1 MIQSVSQAVGR
12 SVSPS
17 HIYMYKQSVLELH
30 IEGERCGLGEAKGKG
45 GRMRYVVL
53 YRLLYLAQTFPFK
66 LFINIIFYSSRER
79 ESKRNWKK

>member
-30 IEGERCGLGEAKGKG
+30 IEGEREMWFGGGK
-45 GRMRYVVL
+45 R
-53 YRLLYLAQTFPFK
+53 
-66 LFINIIFYSSRER
+66 
-79 ESKRNWKK
+79 

>member
-45 GRMRYVVL
+45 GAHAL
-53 YRLLYLAQTFPFK
+53 CS
-66 LFINIIFYSSRER
+66 II
-79 ESKRNWKK
+79 